1 MAMKARLDTSKLQRR
16 FRAMPEKVRE
26 QMQTQFAAGATDMV
40 QMARRLAP
48 KKSGD
53 LAESI
58 TWNWGFQ
65 ARVKY
70 SQGGGGKASGRAGVM
85 NIRYTAGNA
94 QVRYAHIVEFG
105 ASPHVAG
112 GIFKG
117 AAHPGTPAQPYFFPA
132 YRAKRRAF
140 KIRTK
145 RALKKGIVASKG
157 A

>member
-1 MAMKARLDTSKLQRR
+1 
-16 FRAMPEKVRE
+16 MPAKVRAE
-26 QMQTQFAAGATDMV
+26 METQFAAGATDMV

-48 KKSGD
+48 RKSGD
-53 LAESI
+53 LQESI

-65 ARVKY
+65 ARIKY
-70 SQGGGGKASGRAGVM
+70 SQGGGGKAAGKSGLL

-94 QVRYAHIVEFG
+94 KVRYAHIVEFG

-117 AAHPGTPAQPYFFPA
+117 AAHPGAPAQPYFFTA

-140 KIRTK
+140 KNRSK
-145 RALKKGIVASKG
+145 RALKKGIIASKG